1 MKVNLSVCLVT
12 LQINSPIKNVD
23 QRLRALLW
31 MFATSLGVN
40 DSVDEI
46 I

>member
-1 MKVNLSVCLVT
+1 MTRLIFPRINGP
-12 LQINSPIKNVD
+12 INSPIKNVD

-40 DSVDEI
+40 DSVNEI